1 MSSCIFKWD
10 SDDLKALCSAK
21 SAELALLGVAGLADA
36 EILRRLTKKEL
47 ALHCRR
53 VTRGA
58 DETTQLIDSLITSL
72 DCDSGKDTMG
82 VSLLDHDRI
91 QQMWKQQRKHIAC
104 IQDPPGIQLY
114 TQTGTLRKGG
124 VQLPVYWCAR
134 GSTSLE
140 SFHYH
145 LARFIPGSA
154 LSVKQSMSVV
164 GLL

>member
-1 MSSCIFKWD
+1 MRRFASCCTTEAHQLCRVFMARMSSCIFKWD

-72 DCDSGKDTMG
+72 DCDSDKDTMG
-82 VSLLDHDRI
+82 C
-91 QQMWKQQRKHIAC
+91 W
-104 IQDPPGIQLY
+104 
-114 TQTGTLRKGG
+114 T
-124 VQLPVYWCAR
+124 
-134 GSTSLE
+134 
-140 SFHYH
+140 
-145 LARFIPGSA
+145 
-154 LSVKQSMSVV
+154 
-164 GLL
+164 